1 MESFS
6 FAGFQWPRKVA
17 RMACGAR
24 ALREKKEAR
33 RHCGEYVHAPAPN
46 NSSGRGFYLDDSGQP
61 FTRWQWADEIS
72 GAGIRHNGWY
82 SDQYQDQT
90 IRGIVAMLPHG
101 RFLAGYAMGE
111 HMAAAI
117 DADIYSDIVDAARM
131 ADECARIAAEREME
145 YQLQMAA
152 DAEMAD

>member
-1 MESFS
+1 M
-6 FAGFQWPRKVA
+6 
-17 RMACGAR
+17 
-24 ALREKKEAR
+24 
-33 RHCGEYVHAPAPN
+33 
-46 NSSGRGFYLDDSGQP
+46 
-61 FTRWQWADEIS
+61 ADEIS

-152 DAEMAD
+152 DDAAADAEMAD